1 VQLGV
6 LVGSELDGMALGVS
20 DIIFALIVGYGVT
33 CEMVGIEVGASVGAA
48 VGALVPKTQLI

>member
-1 VQLGV
+1 
-6 LVGSELDGMALGVS
+6 MALGVS